1 MRITEPVLDAQQEW
15 HLARVVEAGVYAR
28 HLIDHGPPRPGLE
41 VIAEEGRKAW
51 ERLWLANVGMV
62 KLLASRYGRG
72 NPDIV
77 DDLVQEGWTAL
88 AEALM
93 RYDWTRGVRLSTQAW
108 HWVKHHL
115 VHVMQARS
123 AWEQN
128 TSAEPVDI
136 GAEVAEDDAV
146 RGILAPLSILER
158 RVLLDRANGA
168 RQSDV
173 ARDLGISVST
183 TRRIEERAVRHARE
197 AWLAW
202 AS

>member
-28 HLIDHGPPRPGLE
+28 HLIDHGPARPGLE